1 MIIGFRGSAMS
12 AALTKLLLFIAV
24 VTLTGFAA
32 SEKVGYPKTHTIT
45 IQGMR
50 FSPANLEVSLGDT
63 VIWKNQDVVPHTATS
78 DRKSFDSGEI
88 KAGASWKHVAKKAGS
103 YPYICTYHPTMKAE
117 LVVR

>member
-1 MIIGFRGSAMS
+1 MS
-12 AALTKLLLFIAV
+12 AALIKLLLFIAV
-24 VTLTGFAA
+24 ATFTGLAA
-32 SEKVGYPKTHTIT
+32 SDRAAHPKTHTIT
-45 IQGMR
+45 IQAMR
-50 FSPANLEVSLGDT
+50 FIPANLQVSAGDT

-103 YPYICTYHPTMKAE
+103 YVYICTYHPTMKAE